1 MSSTAA
7 AKKKSKLLIFFG
19 LGMVL
24 AGLGIFFLTFAP
36 VIQEEVRYTVA
47 KPKVVAPVDTEF
59 GIVIPKIGASAKVIP
74 NVDPYNESA
83 YQWAL
88 TKGVAQAK
96 GTALPYQ
103 NGNVFIFAHSAGNF
117 YEANRFN
124 AVFYLL
130 TKLEKGDEIDLYY
143 KGTKY
148 QYKVTDKKL
157 VDASDVSYLSGKS
170 PERTLTLMT
179 CWPPG
184 TTLKRL
190 IVIGKLSLDKTI

>member
-7 AKKKSKLLIFFG
+7 KNRKKSNPLLYAGIV
-19 LGMVL
+19 LIL
-24 AGLGIFFLTFAP
+24 AGLWILLLTFYP
-36 VIQEEVRYTVA
+36 VIQEEVRYTVI
-47 KPKVVAPVDTEF
+47 KPKVIAPVDTDF
-59 GIVIPKIGASAKVIP
+59 GIVIPKIGASAKVIA
-74 NVDPYNESA
+74 NVDPYNERD
-83 YQWAL
+83 YQRQL

-96 GTALPYQ
+96 GTALPNQ

-130 TKLEKGDEIDLYY
+130 TKLEKGDEVDLYY

-148 QYKVTDKKL
+148 QYKITDKKL
-157 VDASDVSYLSGKS
+157 VDATDVSYLSRGK
-170 PERTLTLMT
+170 EKILTLMT

-190 IVIGKLSLDKTI
+190 IVVAHLTT